1 MTTTTPYLK
10 PLPQISEANR
20 PFWEGLQRHEFLVP
34 KCADCGDYNWIP
46 YPACRSCLS
55 ENQEWTQVSGDATV
69 YSFTIVHRGHG
80 PFNEEA
86 PYALVMAKLVEE
98 PRACI
103 VLGNT
108 REIANEDLHVGM
120 PVRIV
125 YEDIPDE
132 DVTLWRF
139 GPR

>member
-1 MTTTTPYLK
+1 MTPTPYLK
-10 PLPQISEANR
+10 PLPDISEMNR

-34 KCADCGDYNWIP
+34 KCQDCGDYNWVP

-55 ENQEWTQVSGDATV
+55 EDQEWTTVSGDATV
-69 YSFTIVHRGHG
+69 YSYTIVHRGHG
-80 PFNEEA
+80 QFNDEA
-86 PYALVMAKLVEE
+86 PFPIVMAKLIEG

-108 REIANEDLHVGM
+108 RGIPNDSLEVGM
-120 PVRIV
+120 PLTMV
-125 YEDIPDE
+125 YEDIPGE